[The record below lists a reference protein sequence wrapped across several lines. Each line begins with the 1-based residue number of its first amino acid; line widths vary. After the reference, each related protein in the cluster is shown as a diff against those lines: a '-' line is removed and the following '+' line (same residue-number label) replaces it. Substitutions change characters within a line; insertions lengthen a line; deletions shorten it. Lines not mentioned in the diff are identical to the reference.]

1 MDVDQQYRGLD
12 MNVHSANGFTNY
24 TSFSL
29 WDTYRALHPLFNIL
43 QPDRNRDMIRSMMA
57 HYYQSVHHMLPIWS
71 HYANENWC
79 MIGYHSVSV
88 IADAIVKEILTGK
101 EAHEALAA
109 CVQTAQTKYYDG
121 LGNYMDLGY
130 VPEDLNG
137 SSVSKTLEYSY
148 DDWAISQA
156 AKKLGNMEIY
166 NMFKQRAE
174 NYKNVYDSTSGFMR
188 PRLSNGEFKE
198 KFDPL
203 DTHGQGF
210 IEGNA
215 WNYSLYV
222 PHHPKKLIELMGGEE
237 RFVSRL
243 DSLFSMELPD
253 KYFEKTE
260 DISRE
265 GIIGNYVHGNEP
277 SHHVLYLYNWTH
289 QAFKSH
295 DKIRKVLTE
304 MYKSTPDGLGGND
317 DFGQMSAW
325 YIFSSLG
332 FYPVAPGSTTY
343 AIGSPSIEVA
353 QIQLA
358 NEKTFVIETKNQS
371 AQNVFVSH
379 IEHDGIPLK
388 KPFITHEDILKG
400 GTLTFYMSDKPN
412 PNYMNFN

>member
-1 MDVDQQYRGLD
+1 
-12 MNVHSANGFTNY
+12 
-24 TSFSL
+24 
-29 WDTYRALHPLFNIL
+29 
-43 QPDRNRDMIRSMMA
+43 
-57 HYYQSVHHMLPIWS
+57 
-71 HYANENWC
+71 
-79 MIGYHSVSV
+79 
-88 IADAIVKEILTGK
+88 
-101 EAHEALAA
+101 
-109 CVQTAQTKYYDG
+109 
-121 LGNYMDLGY
+121 
-130 VPEDLNG
+130 
-137 SSVSKTLEYSY
+137 
-148 DDWAISQA
+148 
-156 AKKLGNMEIY
+156 
-166 NMFKQRAE
+166 
-174 NYKNVYDSTSGFMR
+174 MR